1 MGTAS
6 VEQHLADVERAKQA
20 ADASLMVQKIGDH
33 IIREW
38 LTEHPNDPLA
48 DGYRAA
54 VSNLAALTDGGIT
67 RGTVRL
73 IDAITRAD
81 S

>member
-54 VSNLAALTDGGIT
+54 VSNLAALTEGGII
-67 RGTVRL
+67 RGHL
-73 IDAITRAD
+73 RALEQIAEGQ